1 MAAGSVLSPVTSL
14 GDRSLSLL
22 SGPSSTEDPD
32 DEVKSNSSTST
43 INSIGHLRGTSY
55 NETLNSAHSHPLDS
69 PLTSPTRTAHR
80 LRSKSARELP
90 RHSSNPTPQRP
101 QTLWTSISS
110 IGLNKYFAQRSET
123 PIVSNG
129 SRTPALASLQN
140 LLQDSAS
147 TNVDSRRSLFDEV
160 SFNSAP
166 GNIHLLSDE
175 AIDRF
180 VCRYGATNVVRQ
192 LARDL
197 AQRESEVI
205 LARQQYEDKER
216 ELRKLLGQ
224 CGVSMAEVDKRLHNM
239 KCASLR
245 RPKQVLD
252 ELIQE
257 AINEE
262 PMMTTTINDNDNDL
276 NERKTS
282 MPTLEQRPVLSR
294 APMKRRSWSTLW
306 IAKADKK
313 ICPESVISEDD
324 AESMYSTETNHTFS
338 HQEDAI
344 DRHSVFSNNSTNYN
358 SIHRLSPDRRTRSA
372 SQVFHP
378 TEWIPRT
385 IKNHVPQVQNA
396 VSPVRTR
403 NRVPMEL
410 ENIVPQSSQPPTL
423 LPSWNDHYGL
433 SGEFVTDRFGFIH
446 DRHKDEPILEAP
458 AVEPEIV
465 LEGRRPSVAKPKAS
479 VKVLDHPKKPKIEVT
494 SGRSHTEVV
503 AQTATATLART
514 SMDDFTRVEES
525 SNSARR
531 LLSQLTGMHDN
542 LQKAQTARWD
552 EFLGKLNSIV
562 DNGQREL
569 TQIGVEL
576 LGVSG
581 SGLTGMRD
589 GPFKFSGAA
598 LSREFNSLVLG
609 GVPVAYRAK
618 IWGECSGARTL
629 KTPGVYQALVDIEEE
644 TEAMSQIDLDL
655 YRTMPYNVFFGSEG
669 PGVQKLRRVL
679 VAFSR
684 RNPEVGY
691 CQGSKLIWV
700 EKVPC

>member
-14 GDRSLSLL
+14 GDRSLSLF

-32 DEVKSNSSTST
+32 DEVKSNSSSST
-43 INSIGHLRGTSY
+43 INSIGHLRETSY
-55 NETLNSAHSHPLDS
+55 HGTLNRAPSHPLDS
-69 PLTSPTRTAHR
+69 PLTSPTRNANR

-110 IGLNKYFAQRSET
+110 IGLNKYFVQRSET
-123 PIVSNG
+123 SIPSNG
-129 SRTPALASLQN
+129 SRTPALASLHN
-140 LLQDSAS
+140 LLQDCAS
-147 TNVDSRRSLFDEV
+147 TNVSSRRSLFDEV
-160 SFNSAP
+160 SFHSAP

-216 ELRKLLGQ
+216 ELRRLLAQ

-239 KCASLR
+239 KSASLR
-245 RPKQVLD
+245 RPTEVLD
-252 ELIQE
+252 DLIQE

-262 PMMTTTINDNDNDL
+262 PMMTTRINDNDNDNDL
-276 NERKTS
+276 TERKAS
-282 MPTLEQRPVLSR
+282 IPEPEQRPPLSR

-306 IAKADKK
+306 MTKADKK
-313 ICPESVISEDD
+313 LWPESVISEDD

-338 HQEDAI
+338 HLEDVI
-344 DRHSVFSNNSTNYN
+344 DRHSIFSSTSTNCN

-378 TEWIPRT
+378 AEWIPKT
-385 IKNHVPQVQNA
+385 IKDHVPQVQNA
-396 VSPVRTR
+396 VSPVRAR

-410 ENIVPQSSQPPTL
+410 DNIVPQCSQPPTL
-423 LPSWNDHYGL
+423 LTSWTEHYGL
-433 SGEFVTDRFGFIH
+433 SGKFVTDRFGFIH
-446 DRHKDEPILEAP
+446 DRHKDEPDLEAP
-458 AVEPEIV
+458 PVEPEII
-465 LEGRRPSVAKPKAS
+465 LEGRKQSVDKPRAS
-479 VKVLDHPKKPKIEVT
+479 VKVLDNPKNPKIEVT
-494 SGRSHTEVV
+494 SGLSHTEVV
-503 AQTATATLART
+503 AQNATATLART
-514 SMDDFTRVEES
+514 SSEDFSKVKEP

-531 LLSQLTGMHDN
+531 LLSQLTGMHDS

-552 EFLGKLNSIV
+552 EFLDKLNSIV
-562 DNGQREL
+562 DNGQHEL
-569 TQIGVEL
+569 TQTGVEL

-581 SGLTGMRD
+581 SGLTGTSD
-589 GPFKFSGAA
+589 GSFKFSGAA
-598 LSREFNSLVLG
+598 LSREFKALVLG

-629 KTPGVYQALVDIEEE
+629 NTPGVYQALVAIEEE
-644 TEAMSQIDLDL
+644 TEAMGQIDLDL

-684 RNPEVGY
+684 RNPAVGY
-691 CQGSKLIWV
+691 CQGSK
-700 EKVPC
+700 